1 MFIANGSN
9 RTISEGAKS
18 LISLPRMTNKRLGA
32 INISPL
38 RGDADRLVSLYF
50 WPLPSYFLLMTK
62 CPTCGKP
69 VEWKDN
75 PWRPFCSERCKLID
89 FDKWTSD
96 EYRVPGQ
103 RINPAEMPAQHSQS
117 DVDNEDEES

>member
-1 MFIANGSN
+1 MA
-9 RTISEGAKS
+9 
-18 LISLPRMTNKRLGA
+18 
-32 INISPL
+32 
-38 RGDADRLVSLYF
+38 
-50 WPLPSYFLLMTK
+50 K

-89 FDKWTSD
+89 FDKWTND

-103 RINPAEMPAQHSQS
+103 RINPADTPAQ
-117 DVDNEDEES
+117 DLDNEDEES